1 MEVTEY
7 RDAMLELLKKRH
19 HDAQR
24 VLEDVKVVIPYVHL
38 LRFPSRWLRTRR
50 DHERFLCL
58 IDVLAF
64 LHQYQ
69 RKRGTVTD
77 AIGEEIA
84 YVEASFDDYMLAYE
98 LAQGVLKD
106 SFHEL
111 SRSARDLWPIIA
123 DGVKDGGPL
132 AGLHFTRRQLR
143 ALTSWPDR
151 RLKEAL
157 GELVDMEYLTSD
169 GAQGKVYR
177 YSVLADPGEGQG
189 PPAMALT
196 TPQELK
202 ERLASC

>member
-1 MEVTEY
+1 M
-7 RDAMLELLKKRH
+7 
-19 HDAQR
+19 
-24 VLEDVKVVIPYVHL
+24 
-38 LRFPSRWLRTRR
+38 
-50 DHERFLCL
+50 
-58 IDVLAF
+58 
-64 LHQYQ
+64 
-69 RKRGTVTD
+69 
-77 AIGEEIA
+77 
-84 YVEASFDDYMLAYE
+84 
-98 LAQGVLKD
+98 LKD

-143 ALTSWPDR
+143 TLTSWPDR

-157 GELVDMEYLTSD
+157 TELVDMEYLSSD

-177 YSVLADPGEGQG
+177 YSVLADPDESQG